1 MATKSVAG
9 EERDALET
17 CEVRDEVEKEEDEKV
32 DGEHGEHGEH
42 AAQASQGFELE
53 LRKEEAIPAVQ
64 ICVRLRPML
73 QWERA
78 EGYEPSG
85 MEFKEGVDG
94 NISLKEDGRQRHFGF
109 NSVMGQE
116 STQQEVWDTARMDS
130 VVSKVALGFNATVF
144 AYGQTGTGK
153 THTMEGFTY
162 EHHCGSYAPTM
173 QAARP
178 RAKACSRKQNW
189 EVILLALLSTAKQCW
204 QVRLGTKCSEAPFE
218 RI

>member
-1 MATKSVAG
+1 MPW
-9 EERDALET
+9 ET

-53 LRKEEAIPAVQ
+53 LRKDEAIPAVQ

-94 NISLKEDGRQRHFGF
+94 SISLKEDGRQRHFGF

-116 STQQEVWDTARMDS
+116 STQQES
-130 VVSKVALGFNATVF
+130 LGHGAHGRRGEQGGPRLQRHGLRLWPDRH
-144 AYGQTGTGK
+144 GQDAHHGGLHLRAPLRLLRAHDASGTP
-153 THTMEGFTY
+153 
-162 EHHCGSYAPTM
+162 S
-173 QAARP
+173 
-178 RAKACSRKQNW
+178 S
-189 EVILLALLSTAKQCW
+189 
-204 QVRLGTKCSEAPFE
+204 
-218 RI
+218 